1 MNEEV
6 YEYIKYL
13 LDIVNIDKPNMPK
26 FDTQAYTDNE
36 YALEIEELNGEFDII
51 DDLDLTIEHLQGD

>member
-13 LDIVNIDKPNMPK
+13 LDMVNINKPDMPN

-36 YALEIEELNGEFDII
+36 YVLEIDELNEDFDIV